1 MSRKNPFL
9 GLGLSTWSQSFSISE
24 ISSPPESPSPP
35 SSSVDERYRIIVGD
49 IGSNNNIGAIYSY
62 KLDGTDEIIITPSD
76 GYSQYI
82 SYMNMYLNGDYFG
95 KAVAVGDSKI
105 FVSSMFDDDNGTNSG
120 SVYTY
125 DLDGTGETK
134 IKPSDGSTGQGFGYS
149 MDMRDGKFYVGAS
162 AYSNSSLKGSV
173 YIFNSDG
180 TGQTK
185 IQSSDGTVTDN
196 FGSSVSV
203 GPTKFAVGA
212 SSANTIRGTKS
223 GAVYVYNLDGTGETK
238 IIPTGIST
246 NHYIG
251 DVGRIAINA
260 SKVLI
265 GDNKDDTNG
274 SYSGA
279 AFVYDLD
286 GTNEF
291 KITPSDGETYGS
303 FGRSVGIGTNKLA
316 VGAINA
322 GSPDVG
328 AVYLYDLDGTNE
340 LKITPSDSV
349 PGSKFGTHIDIL
361 EDKIVI
367 GAEGANGGAVY
378 VYNLDG
384 TGEVKI
390 TASTNT
396 TFYGRSVTVGIA
408 TA

>member
-9 GLGLSTWSQSFSISE
+9 GLRLSNWSQSFSISE
-24 ISSPPESPSPP
+24 ISSPIESPPP
-35 SSSVDERYRIIVGD
+35 VDERYRIIVGD

-76 GYSQYI
+76 GYSQYFSAI
-82 SYMNMYLNGDYFG
+82 DAYLNGDYFG

-105 FVSSMFDDDNGTNSG
+105 FVSSMFDDDNGNNSG
-120 SVYTY
+120 SVYSY
-125 DLDGTGETK
+125 NLDGTGETK
-134 IKPSDGSTGQGFGYS
+134 IKPSDGSTGQAFGYS
-149 MDMRDGKFYVGAS
+149 MDMRDGKIYVGAS
-162 AYSNSSLKGSV
+162 AYANSSLKGSV

-185 IQSSDGTVTDN
+185 IQSSDGTLTDN
-196 FGSSVSV
+196 FGQSVSV

-212 SSANTIRGTKS
+212 TSANTILGTRS

-251 DVGRIAINA
+251 EVGRIAINA

-265 GDNKDDTNG
+265 GDNKDGTNG
-274 SYSGA
+274 SSSGA
-279 AFVYDLD
+279 AFVYNLD

-291 KITPSDGETYGS
+291 KITPSDAVSGQS
-303 FGRSVGIGTNKLA
+303 FGISVGIGTNKLA
-316 VGAINA
+316 VGANND
-322 GSPDVG
+322 GSPAVG

-349 PGSKFGTHIDIL
+349 AGSKFGTHIDII

-396 TFYGRSVTVGIA
+396 AYYGRSVTVGIA